1 MTSWKQ
7 KRPSRFRIRWA
18 DLRLPAWKIFFAG
31 VGLLDMFICGP
42 LLRQGW
48 NDARPDSG
56 VTERYKLPGQKVPSA
71 AVDDETCQAPT
82 SSWLS
87 SWYVVYVG
95 PFFCALCL
103 IAAIVQASEARQ
115 LALDN
120 AALDNFERKLA
131 KFYSSTRYSFR
142 HQPHGFHEEDDIV
155 LARNTLRSWTPVLS
169 VLSMWFVLLPWPE
182 LVWGSYATCGNDTSI
197 ATVWL
202 TYCMVRMREGLT
214 ILQTRLVTLLWDCV
228 LPFKLYFHPKQ
239 LYQRIRLVFRWIRY
253 LRFAGP
259 LIRILLKLNDQ
270 FWVFIRTRSQSWLVQ
285 MEKAKR
291 LASRSMLFEDIQ
303 RIESLAKVHTALAS
317 VPSQMFHL
325 AQEQAAGVGKVL
337 EQRKEDGKILRRKL
351 QRLKH
356 LISHGSDRKHPS
368 SELYDRI
375 VDLGQELK
383 TTIGD
388 TVFHKH
394 LISPQTRFS
403 VGWRIVVSCALMTE
417 LCRLYISFRLSGTFQ
432 ISLTDMFRSLLSDCE
447 EHMNKQ
453 FRQMSSN
460 NGTLRVLLRN
470 LLRLPTKSSKQAAQ
484 CFASQNSPLS
494 KLILTFGQ
502 ISEYTIDIVC
512 FIDIFVWF
520 FTGELD
526 PNGVVVQKP
535 FFARC
540 ILPGTLIQVLD
551 HPTLPDR
558 IPTLLM
564 CLMNAA
570 CVVGYSRVLRW
581 GLALIPAVDMLLL
594 DPIRVFLFRPMD
606 DDEWLRYTESLAIL
620 PVMSGTDIRN
630 AFQSGNNLARIKH
643 KSFVHAKSP
652 SSTMFFPVDDS
663 ERSKRRG
670 LGMVLDEAEYE
681 FGEKRGS
688 HLDDS
693 TSFSYGLM
701 AY

>member
-1 MTSWKQ
+1 MPLWK
-7 KRPSRFRIRWA
+7 
-18 DLRLPAWKIFFAG
+18 LFFAG
-31 VGLLDMFICGP
+31 VGLLDMFVCGP

-48 NDARPDSG
+48 NDAHPDSG
-56 VTERYKLPGQKVPSA
+56 VTERYKSLDQKAPSA
-71 AVDDETCQAPT
+71 TEQDNETCQAPT

-87 SWYVVYVG
+87 SWYLVYVG
-95 PFFCALCL
+95 PFFCALC
-103 IAAIVQASEARQ
+103 IVAAIVRASEARQ
-115 LALDN
+115 LALEN

-131 KFYSSTRYSFR
+131 NFYSTTRFSFR
-142 HQPHGFHEEDDIV
+142 HQPHDFHNADEDLV

-169 VLSMWFVLLPWPE
+169 VLGMWFVLLPWPE
-182 LVWGSYATCGNDTSI
+182 LLWGRYGTCGNDSSV

-202 TYCMVRMREGLT
+202 TYCIMRMRGGVT
-214 ILQTRLVTLLWDCV
+214 VLQTKLVTLLWDCV

-239 LYQRIRLVFRWIRY
+239 LYQRIRLVVRWIRY

-270 FWVFIRTRSQSWLVQ
+270 FLVFFRTRSQSWLVQ

-291 LASRSMLFEDIQ
+291 LARRSMLFEDIQ
-303 RIESLAKVHTALAS
+303 RIESLAKVQTALAS

-337 EQRKEDGKILRRKL
+337 AQRKKDGKIFRRKL
-351 QRLKH
+351 QRLKL
-356 LISHGSDRKHPS
+356 LISYGSDKKHPP

-383 TTIGD
+383 TTIGE
-388 TVFHKH
+388 TVFNH

-417 LCRLYISFRLSGTFQ
+417 LCRLYVSFRLSGTFQ
-432 ISLTDMFRSLLSDCE
+432 ISLTDMIRSLLSDCG

-453 FRQMSSN
+453 FRRMSSN
-460 NGTLRVLLRN
+460 NGTVRVLLRN
-470 LLRLPTKSSKQAAQ
+470 LLRLPTKSSKQAAL
-484 CFASQNSPLS
+484 CFASQKSPLS
-494 KLILTFGQ
+494 NLLLTFGQ
-502 ISEYTIDIVC
+502 ISEYSIDIVC

-526 PNGVVVQKP
+526 PDGVVVPKP

-558 IPTLLM
+558 LPTLLM

-570 CVVGYSRVLRW
+570 RVAGYSRVLRW
-581 GLALIPAVDMLLL
+581 GLALIPAMDMLLL

-606 DDEWLRYTESLAIL
+606 DAEWLRYTESLAIL
-620 PVMSGTDIRN
+620 PVMSGTDVRN
-630 AFQSGNNLARIKH
+630 AFQSSSNLARMKH

-652 SSTMFFPVDDS
+652 SSALFFAIDDS
-663 ERSKRRG
+663 ESSTNARPGMGMG
-670 LGMVLDEAEYE
+670 LDDSEYV
-681 FGEKRGS
+681 FGQKEDSFRRGS

-693 TSFSYGLM
+693 TNFSYGLM